1 VRKQNRTGREGV
13 VAIYS
18 MVREVLTERE
28 TFLNG
33 VLKEIFFQIPVQN
46 NLSLTNKGYRM
57 FNEGADKREP

>member
-1 VRKQNRTGREGV
+1 M

-28 TFLNG
+28 TLLNG

-46 NLSLTNKGYRM
+46 NLSLTNEGYRM
-57 FNEGADKREP
+57 FNEGADKR

>member
-1 VRKQNRTGREGV
+1 M

-33 VLKEIFFQIPVQN
+33 VLKELFFQIPVQN
-46 NLSLTNKGYRM
+46 NLNLTNKGYRM
-57 FNEGADKREP
+57 FKEGADKREP

>member
-1 VRKQNRTGREGV
+1 M

-33 VLKEIFFQIPVQN
+33 VLKELFFQIPVQN
-46 NLSLTNKGYRM
+46 NLNLTNKGYRM
-57 FNEGADKREP
+57 FKDGADEREP